1 VVQLFA
7 EILFGKQRGNGQ
19 TQRIHDHVL
28 CVRLPAHYYTMTNKM
43 KDIGKV
49 QDNSFQERKN

>member
-1 VVQLFA
+1 LQKFLFR
-7 EILFGKQRGNGQ
+7 KQRGNDQ

-28 CVRLPAHYYTMTNKM
+28 CDRLPAHYYTVANKM
-43 KDIGKV
+43 KYIGKV